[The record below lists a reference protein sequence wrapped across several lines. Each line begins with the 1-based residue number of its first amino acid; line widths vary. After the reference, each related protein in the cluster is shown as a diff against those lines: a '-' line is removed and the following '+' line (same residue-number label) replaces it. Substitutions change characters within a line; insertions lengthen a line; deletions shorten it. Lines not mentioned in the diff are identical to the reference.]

1 MRTTLKK
8 LTRKFGYDKNLFSE
22 YDNVFHQQKSAKII
36 DKAPCYHHLGKTI
49 FTG

>member
-22 YDNVFHQQKSAKII
+22 YDNVFHQQNII
-36 DKAPCYHHLGKTI
+36 DKVPCYHNLGKAI
-49 FTG
+49 FTA